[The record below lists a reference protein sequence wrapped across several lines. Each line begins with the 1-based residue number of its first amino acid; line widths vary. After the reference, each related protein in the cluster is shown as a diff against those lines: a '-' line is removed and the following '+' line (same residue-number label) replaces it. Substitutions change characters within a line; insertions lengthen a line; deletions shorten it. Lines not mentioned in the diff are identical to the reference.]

1 MGASSP
7 EPSPRKR
14 PRVTGSVHPPAR
26 VGWDKTCV
34 SDFYSYHWFI
44 GYVDNSIW
52 LSI

>member
-7 EPSPRKR
+7 DSSSRKR
-14 PRVTGSVHPPAR
+14 PRVRGSVHSPAC
-26 VGWDKTCV
+26 VGWDKTCI
-34 SDFYSYHWFI
+34 SDFYSYLWFI